1 MAAITSGTVTATPLG
16 DFWIGTLELAPT
28 ADDGDTIN
36 LDSLISGKIKEVVF
50 ASGVRNATNSGS
62 ADVSPISW
70 STGTAKIT
78 LGNTGTQ
85 GGIDTGTIDSGRA
98 ALSNYR
104 RDIFFVAKSQQ

>member
-36 LDSLISGKIKEVVF
+36 LDSLISGKIKEIVF
-50 ASGVRNATNSGS
+50 AEGVRNSANSGS
-62 ADVSPISW
+62 VDISPVSW
-70 STGTAKIT
+70 TTGTAKIT
-78 LGNTGTQ
+78 LGRTGTS
-85 GGIDTGTIDSGRA
+85 GTANQIDSGRTS
-98 ALSNYR
+98 LSNYR